1 MDKRQQQQ
9 EADLARREKDR
20 QEEMRRREQ
29 TKILEVC
36 ISVYVVLFDI
46 PVLSYPFFVMH
57 NFRIE
62 TITGDC

>member
-36 ISVYVVLFDI
+36 ISAYVVLFDI
-46 PVLSYPFFVMH
+46 PVLSYPFFRH
-57 NFRIE
+57 AQF
-62 TITGDC
+62 

>member
-36 ISVYVVLFDI
+36 ISVYVVL
-46 PVLSYPFFVMH
+46 
-57 NFRIE
+57 
-62 TITGDC
+62 